1 MTSEYD
7 SQKETR
13 ARVTF
18 DQVTVVIGLEVHVQ
32 LDTQSKLFCG
42 CATEFGAP
50 PNTQT
55 CAVCTGMPGSLP
67 VINEQALKLAIK
79 TGLALNC
86 DIARYTKWDRK
97 NYFYPDL
104 PKGYQISQFDKP
116 ICGAGYLDISD
127 AKGAFE
133 PRRVRLERAHLE
145 EDAGKSIHD
154 ENNGGGN
161 SKIDLNRTG
170 TPLLEI
176 VTQPDMRSAA
186 EAKAFLTELKLILNY
201 VGVSDCNMQQG
212 SLRCDGNINLHIEF
226 GGDTIATPIVEI
238 KNLNSFRAAERS
250 LNYEAQRQFELW
262 QQNGC
267 TIDDAP
273 KQTRGW
279 NDAKQVTTIQREKEE
294 SADYRYF
301 PDPDLIAVSTSEEEI
316 AEIAQQIDRLPAD
329 WRTHLSDQYKL
340 KPYDAEVIV
349 SQGRGVVDYF
359 LAVADGCGDSRIAS
373 NWVGQEVLRHLN
385 EFNLEI
391 EHYPISSE
399 QMTELLRRVVGGELD
414 QTRAKEVLNEMVDS
428 RNSVVEAIEKLGIKP
443 VDHSELDSICQQL
456 IDENPDVA
464 KQIQDGN
471 VKAVGMLI
479 GKARKL
485 NPNANPGMVKSLILK
500 SLGV

>member
-1 MTSEYD
+1 
-7 SQKETR
+7 
-13 ARVTF
+13 
-18 DQVTVVIGLEVHVQ
+18 
-32 LDTQSKLFCG
+32 
-42 CATEFGAP
+42 
-50 PNTQT
+50 
-55 CAVCTGMPGSLP
+55 

-86 DIARYTKWDRK
+86 NIARYTKWDRK

-116 ICGAGYLDISD
+116 ICGEGYLDIAD
-127 AKGAFE
+127 AKEAFE
-133 PRRVRLERAHLE
+133 PRRVQLERAHLE

-154 ENNGGGN
+154 ESNQAGK

-176 VTQPDMRSAA
+176 VTRPDMRSAA

-201 VGVSDCNMQQG
+201 IGVSDCNMQQG
-212 SLRCDGNINLHIEF
+212 SLRCDGNINLHIDF
-226 GGDTIATPIVEI
+226 DGQKIATPIVEI

-250 LNYEAQRQFELW
+250 LTYEAERQFDLW
-262 QQNGC
+262 KQTGQ

-279 NDAKQVTTIQREKEE
+279 NDAQQVTTPQREKEE

-301 PDPDLIAVSTSEEEI
+301 PDPDLIAVTISEEQIEAI
-316 AEIAQQIDRLPAD
+316 QKEIDRLPAQ
-329 WRTHLSDQYKL
+329 WRAHLTDTHQL
-340 KPYDAEVIV
+340 KPYDAEVMV

-359 LAVADGCGDSRIAS
+359 MAVARGCGDSRIAS
-373 NWVGQEVLRHLN
+373 NWIGQEVLRHLN
-385 EFNLEI
+385 ESGIEI
-391 EHYPISSE
+391 DQYPVSAP
-399 QMTELLRRVVGGELD
+399 QMIGLLKIVVSGELD
-414 QTRAKEVLNEMVDS
+414 QTRAKEVLDEMV
-428 RNSVVEAIEKLGIKP
+428 NSNLDHQQAIDKLGIKP
-443 VDHSELDSICQQL
+443 VDSSEIDAICQQL

-464 KQIQDGN
+464 QQIRDGN
-471 VKAVGMLI
+471 TKAVGALI

-485 NPNANPGMVKSLILK
+485 NPNANPGLVREKILK